1 MAKSFPITAS
11 AIALA
16 ATLSV
21 AGTAQAASAGD
32 WIVRGGLTTVSP
44 NEDTNDVDGELGAAL
59 TGTEVAVDSDTQ
71 LGVTIGYMVTDRFA
85 IELLGATPFTHDLSL
100 DGGALDGADLAEIK
114 HLPPTLSLQYHFDT
128 GSAFRPYAGIGLN
141 YTLFFSEDVDS
152 DAKAAGVTDVELD
165 DSLGL
170 AAQLGVD
177 YELGNRWLI
186 NADVRYLQIDTTA
199 EVSTATGSTDVD
211 VDIDPWVYT
220 IGVGYRF

>member
-1 MAKSFPITAS
+1 MARSLSTTAY
-11 AIALA
+11 AIAVA
-16 ATLSV
+16 AAFGA

-44 NEDTNDVDGELGAAL
+44 NEDTNGVDGELGAAL

-71 LGVTIGYMVTDRFA
+71 LGATVGYMITDRFA
-85 IELLGATPFTHDLSL
+85 VELLGATPFTHDLSL

-128 GSAFRPYAGIGLN
+128 GSAFRPYVGAGLN

-165 DSLGL
+165 DSVGL

-220 IGVGYRF
+220 IAVGYRF